1 MPQDFNP
8 PIELVEGPRKHILT
22 EKAREAA
29 EVSARHIKPWPASVK
44 TLSAT
49 VSVPV
54 KLASVKSSSSTTSV
68 PIGPVSVA
76 QVAPSCPSDYT
87 GDKWE
92 LDNNCYFS
100 PLPAPS
106 SPTPLESEDDANAI
120 DIDSEVEDMKPGA
133 GESTEAELST
143 SYHITFELVLTFS
156 SQARLSKEWVLPI
169 YVFFAPSPRIEH
181 VNDCHIHI
189 FQCAALQCKGRHGR
203 DVCRFLDTGD
213 TRSTSGLQ
221 RHAKMCWGEET
232 VNAVDK
238 TKDLA
243 AAHTILANSGLKRNG
258 SVTAAFERI
267 GKPSITF
274 SHRQLTYME
283 TR

>member
-1 MPQDFNP
+1 MPRDFNP
-8 PIELVEGPRKHILT
+8 PVELVEGPRKRILT

-29 EVSARHIKPWPASVK
+29 EVSARRIKPRPASVK
-44 TLSAT
+44 TSSVT

-54 KLASVKSSSSTTSV
+54 KLASVKSSSSTASV
-68 PIGPVSVA
+68 PVGPVSVA

-87 GDKWE
+87 GDEWE
-92 LDNNCYFS
+92 LDNDCYSS

-120 DIDSEVEDMKPGA
+120 DIDSEVEDVKPGA
-133 GESTEAELST
+133 GESAEAELSM

-169 YVFFAPSPRIEH
+169 YVFFAPSPHIEH
-181 VNDCHIHI
+181 VNDRRVHV
-189 FQCAALQCKGRHGR
+189 FQCAALQCKGRHSC
-203 DVCRFLDTGD
+203 DVRRFLDTGD
-213 TRSTSGLQ
+213 ARLTSGLR
-221 RHAKMCWGEET
+221 RHAKMCWGKET
-232 VNAVDK
+232 VNAADK

-243 AAHTILANSGLKRNG
+243 AARTILANSGLKRNG
-258 SVTAAFERI
+258 SITAAFERI
-267 GKPSITF
+267 GKPSITY